1 MEKKE
6 IKLENLMTVKDYAKS
21 MSVSIPTVYNWLKWG
36 RISKVEFMGVEFI
49 DKTTFDY
56 SKTPMKGA
64 GQ

>member
-21 MSVSIPTVYNWLKWG
+21 MDVSIPTVYNWLKWG
-36 RISKVEFMGVEFI
+36 RIGKVEFMGVEFI

-56 SKTPMKGA
+56 SKTGKNK
-64 GQ
+64 